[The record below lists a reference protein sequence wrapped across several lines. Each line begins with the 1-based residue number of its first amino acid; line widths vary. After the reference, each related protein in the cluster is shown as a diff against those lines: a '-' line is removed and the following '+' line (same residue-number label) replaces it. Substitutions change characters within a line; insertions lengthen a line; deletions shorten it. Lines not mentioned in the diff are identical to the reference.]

1 MPPVTNMC
9 QYKGS
14 MPCFCNIYWNL
25 DFLDLLCMNFSHKII
40 PYAHL
45 IVTKGSRVIDDGM
58 KGRKTLQKR
67 FKDIKIE
74 IITAFEQVA
83 EHF

>member
-1 MPPVTNMC
+1 
-9 QYKGS
+9 
-14 MPCFCNIYWNL
+14 
-25 DFLDLLCMNFSHKII
+25 MNFSHKII